1 MKRLLS
7 FVLIAAFLFTPA
19 ANAAPKKISVKA
31 MQLVTTVGTPDEV
44 SGVVASGKSL
54 IVYGSKAAKAYAR
67 AVDTTGKEL
76 WNISLD
82 QSLASI
88 ATAAVVDS
96 AGDIWIAGATP
107 LALGLTP
114 PSPAAT
120 PEATPVN
127 PDNASALPTTTVGNL
142 QAVTLWKV
150 TAAGVLAATTTLP
163 TSSVVFP
170 TAISVD
176 RNGASIV
183 GIIGT
188 EKGSAGFFVN
198 SDKAGVF
205 GKLLQIG
212 SMTTTADAV
221 VRHTDG
227 TFTVAGSSSETLAG
241 KKVAGITDGVL
252 IKISKAQKIT
262 SVVRSSAAKGKRIW
276 NSATS
281 TLLLGGE
288 VVAGGKTET
297 AITKFSSSFAPT
309 WTYRFAS
316 TGPAITVG
324 STYAVFISTGA
335 TPQLNWNPRVA
346 TPLLLTFN
354 AKGAVVAADS
364 GPVGQRELLGAVLS
378 KELGLLVVTS
388 SADTVSIFTLI
399 PR

>member
-7 FVLIAAFLFTPA
+7 FVLIAAFLVAPA
-19 ANAAPKKISVKA
+19 AHAAPKKIAVKPL
-31 MQLVTTVGTPDEV
+31 QLMTTVGTPEEV

-76 WNISLD
+76 WNLSLD

-96 AGDIWIAGATP
+96 VGDIWIAGATP
-107 LALGLTP
+107 LALGLTS
-114 PSPAAT
+114 PSPVAT
-120 PEATPVN
+120 PIN
-127 PDNASALPTTTVGNL
+127 PDNAAAVPTTNIGNL
-142 QAVTLWKV
+142 QAVTLWRV
-150 TAAGVLAATTTLP
+150 TAVGVLSGTNTLP

-188 EKGSAGFFVN
+188 EKGSAGFIVN
-198 SDKAGVF
+198 TDKAGLF

-212 SMTTTADAV
+212 LASTTADAV

-227 TFTVAGSSSETLAG
+227 SFTLAGSSSETLAG
-241 KKVAGITDGVL
+241 KKVAGVTDGVL
-252 IKISKAQKIT
+252 IKISKALKIT
-262 SVVRSSAAKGKRIW
+262 SVVRSSAVKGKRIW

-288 VVAGGKTET
+288 VVAGGKAET
-297 AITKFSSSFAPT
+297 AITKFTTSFAPT

-316 TGPAITVG
+316 TGPAVTVG
-324 STYAVFISTGA
+324 STYAAFISTGP
-335 TPQLNWNPRVA
+335 TPQLNWNPKVA

-354 AKGAVVAADS
+354 AKGTVVAADS
-364 GPVGQRELLGAVLS
+364 GPIGQKELLGAILS
-378 KELGLLVVTS
+378 KELGLLVVTA

-399 PR
+399 TR